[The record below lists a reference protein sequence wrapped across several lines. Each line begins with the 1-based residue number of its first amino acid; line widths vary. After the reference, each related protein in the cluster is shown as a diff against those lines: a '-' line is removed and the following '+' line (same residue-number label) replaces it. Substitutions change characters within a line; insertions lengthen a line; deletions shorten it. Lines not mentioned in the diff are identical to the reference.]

1 MTTIN
6 KNNQSAQL
14 LLELLEEVRLTAL
27 NLAIAS
33 AKFKA
38 HNLTQ
43 DSIKKDLTEVVS
55 LSLDAVQSLS
65 KFLES
70 IGLKEGFNN
79 IISGNI
85 EHRHIDE
92 SLDKLVQYLEGI
104 TDNFMIDQG
113 LK

>member
-1 MTTIN
+1 MSILQ
-6 KNNQSAQL
+6 KSDQRAQL
-14 LLELLEEVRLTAL
+14 LLELMEEVRLTSL

-38 HNLTQ
+38 RNLTQ
-43 DSIKKDLTEVVS
+43 DKIKRDLTEVVS
-55 LSLDAVQSLS
+55 LSLDSVQSLS

-79 IISGNI
+79 IIAGNFDHEKI
-85 EHRHIDE
+85 NEDLE
-92 SLDKLVQYLEGI
+92 KLARYLENI
-104 TDNFMIDQG
+104 STNFMADRG